1 MSRIFDED
9 QTSSLVSSMMNP
21 ESNATKFV
29 EQGED
34 IGMPR
39 DVTMDILNRY
49 ATYGANTGIGNLGG
63 ERLVNALNDEYRKR
77 VDAPLQSDPPEMFL
91 GGLLSDGFSGISD
104 LLSQLG
110 TAAGN
115 ITKIKDLFGGS
126 KAASGAADAAAGAG
140 EVVSE
145 IEQLSPY
152 DQMLAKEVGLDALNQ
167 EAVNSPVTIEP
178 PKGESVLATEQA
190 GRLEKFQKYLDENPL
205 VAKQLMSSG
214 QDIGKVL
221 GQALG
226 GGGKRESKVPVRAP
240 RPRFQPGAIRSQRIG
255 MEDGGSVLGRKL
267 FLDGGEVDGPGGP
280 KEDLVPIW
288 ASDKEYV
295 VSHQGVKN
303 MGGGDFDKGIAA
315 LDKVNFGK

>member
-21 ESNATKFV
+21 ESNATKFM

-34 IGMPR
+34 IGLPR

-77 VDAPLQSDPPEMFL
+77 VDEPLQTNPPEMLSGGFTALADILANL
-91 GGLLSDGFSGISD
+91 GSSAIEGIGNVGSSIADAFAGAPTELSGE
-104 LLSQLG
+104 
-110 TAAGN
+110 AA
-115 ITKIKDLFGGS
+115 TESLAALD
-126 KAASGAADAAAGAG
+126 AASVPGVEAASVTDAGATG
-140 EVVSE
+140 
-145 IEQLSPY
+145 
-152 DQMLAKEVGLDALNQ
+152 GAL
-167 EAVNSPVTIEP
+167 NSPVSLENSLLP
-178 PKGESVLATEQA
+178 EAT
-190 GRLEKFQKYLDENPL
+190 RLEKFQKYLDENPL

-303 MGGGDFDKGIAA
+303 IGGGDFEKGIAA

>member
-77 VDAPLQSDPPEMFL
+77 VDEPLQEMPKEAFI
-91 GGLLSDGFSGISD
+91 GGLAEFLANLGSSAMQGVSTVGSGIAD
-104 LLSQLG
+104 VFAGAPTELSG
-110 TAAGN
+110 EAA
-115 ITKIKDLFGGS
+115 KESL
-126 KAASGAADAAAGAG
+126 AALDAAAAPGVEAASVTDAGATG
-140 EVVSE
+140 
-145 IEQLSPY
+145 
-152 DQMLAKEVGLDALNQ
+152 GAL
-167 EAVNSPVTIEP
+167 NSPVSLENSLLP
-178 PKGESVLATEQA
+178 EAT
-190 GRLEKFQKYLDENPL
+190 RLEKFQKYLDENPL

-303 MGGGDFDKGIAA
+303 IGGGDFDKGIAA

>member
-9 QTSSLVSSMMNP
+9 QTSSLVSSMMNR
-21 ESNATKFV
+21 ESNASKFV

-63 ERLVNALNDEYRKR
+63 ERLVNALNDKYRKR
-77 VDAPLQSDPPEMFL
+77 VDEPLQEMPKEAFI
-91 GGLLSDGFSGISD
+91 GGLAEFLANLGSSAMQGVSNVGSSIADAFTSG
-104 LLSQLG
+104 G
-110 TAAGN
+110 AE
-115 ITKIKDLFGGS
+115 
-126 KAASGAADAAAGAG
+126 AASGAADSSAAA
-140 EVVSE
+140 V
-145 IEQLSPY
+145 
-152 DQMLAKEVGLDALNQ
+152 
-167 EAVNSPVTIEP
+167 EAVNSPVTISSEGARTA
-178 PKGESVLATEQA
+178 GEGLGEVTLDVAAPDLASVDPSPDPT
-190 GRLEKFQKYLDENPL
+190 RLEKFQKYLDENPL
-205 VAKQLMSSG
+205 VAKQLMASG
-214 QDIGKVL
+214 QDLGKIL
-221 GQALG
+221 GAALG
-226 GGGKRESKVPVRAP
+226 SGGKRESKVPVRAP

-255 MEDGGSVLGRKL
+255 MEDGGRVLGRKL
-267 FLDGGEVDGPGGP
+267 FLEGGEVDGPGGP

-315 LDKVNFGK
+315 LDKINFGK

>member
-1 MSRIFDED
+1 M
-9 QTSSLVSSMMNP
+9 TNP

-34 IGMPR
+34 IGLPR

-77 VDAPLQSDPPEMFL
+77 VDEPLQNNPPEMFI
-91 GGLLSDGFSGISD
+91 GGLTSIAEILQNLGSSAIQGIGNVGSSIADVFTSG
-104 LLSQLG
+104 G
-110 TAAGN
+110 AE
-115 ITKIKDLFGGS
+115 
-126 KAASGAADAAAGAG
+126 AASGAADASATA
-140 EVVSE
+140 
-145 IEQLSPY
+145 I
-152 DQMLAKEVGLDALNQ
+152 
-167 EAVNSPVTIEP
+167 EAVNSPVTISSEGTRTA
-178 PKGESVLATEQA
+178 GEGLGEVTLDVAAPDLASVDPSPDPT
-190 GRLEKFQKYLDENPL
+190 RLEKFQKYLDENPL

-214 QDIGKVL
+214 QDIGKIL

-226 GGGKRESKVPVRAP
+226 GGGKRESRVPVRAP

>member
-1 MSRIFDED
+1 MASIYNDD
-9 QTSSLVSSMMNP
+9 QRQSLINSMTNP
-21 ESNATKFV
+21 ESNSTKFV

-34 IGMPR
+34 IGLPR

-77 VDAPLQSDPPEMFL
+77 VDEPLQSNPPEMFTGGFTALAEILQNL
-91 GGLLSDGFSGISD
+91 GSSAMQGVSNVGSSIADAFTSG
-104 LLSQLG
+104 G
-110 TAAGN
+110 AE
-115 ITKIKDLFGGS
+115 
-126 KAASGAADAAAGAG
+126 AASGAADSSAAA
-140 EVVSE
+140 V
-145 IEQLSPY
+145 
-152 DQMLAKEVGLDALNQ
+152 
-167 EAVNSPVTIEP
+167 EAVNSPVTISSEGARTA
-178 PKGESVLATEQA
+178 GEGLGEVTLDVAAPDLASVDPSPDPT
-190 GRLEKFQKYLDENPL
+190 RLEKFQKYLDENPL
-205 VAKQLMSSG
+205 VAKQLMASG
-214 QDIGKVL
+214 QDLGKIL
-221 GQALG
+221 GAALG
-226 GGGKRESKVPVRAP
+226 SGGKRESKVPVRAP

-267 FLDGGEVDGPGGP
+267 FLEGGEVDGPGGP

-315 LDKVNFGK
+315 LDKINFGK

>member
-9 QTSSLVSSMMNP
+9 QTSSLVSSMMNS
-21 ESNATKFV
+21 ESNATKFM

-34 IGMPR
+34 IGLSP

-77 VDAPLQSDPPEMFL
+77 VDEPLQNNPPEMFT
-91 GGLLSDGFSGISD
+91 GGLTAIAEILQNLGSSAIEGIGNVGSSIADAFTSG
-104 LLSQLG
+104 G
-110 TAAGN
+110 AE
-115 ITKIKDLFGGS
+115 
-126 KAASGAADAAAGAG
+126 AASGAADSSAAA
-140 EVVSE
+140 V
-145 IEQLSPY
+145 
-152 DQMLAKEVGLDALNQ
+152 
-167 EAVNSPVTIEP
+167 EAVNSPVTISSEGVRTA
-178 PKGESVLATEQA
+178 GEGLGEVTLDVASPDLASVDPSPDPT
-190 GRLEKFQKYLDENPL
+190 RLEKFQKYLDENPL

-226 GGGKRESKVPVRAP
+226 GGGKRESKTPIRAP

-303 MGGGDFDKGIAA
+303 IGGGDFDKGIAA

>member
-1 MSRIFDED
+1 MASIYNDD
-9 QTSSLVSSMMNP
+9 QRQSLINSMTNP

-49 ATYGANTGIGNLGG
+49 ATYGANTGIGNIGG

-77 VDAPLQSDPPEMFL
+77 VDEPLQQTTGRAITGDAVARIAEQIAEQQRIADALAQSQQMMDAMPDLSATATPEM
-91 GGLLSDGFSGISD
+91 
-104 LLSQLG
+104 Q
-110 TAAGN
+110 AAL
-115 ITKIKDLFGGS
+115 D
-126 KAASGAADAAAGAG
+126 
-140 EVVSE
+140 
-145 IEQLSPY
+145 
-152 DQMLAKEVGLDALNQ
+152 DALQNPTQ
-167 EAVNSPVTIEP
+167 ADNTTL
-178 PKGESVLATEQA
+178 GATEQA
-190 GRLEKFQKYLDENPL
+190 IQDAVDDPSKTVGQVNSPITIDGEKPSRLEKFQKYLDENPL
-205 VAKQLMSSG
+205 VARQLMSSG
-214 QDIGKVL
+214 QDIGKIL

-226 GGGKRESKVPVRAP
+226 GGGKRKSKIPIRAP

-280 KEDLVPIW
+280 KEVLVPIW

-303 MGGGDFDKGIAA
+303 IGGGDFDKGIAA

>member
-1 MSRIFDED
+1 M
-9 QTSSLVSSMMNP
+9 TNP

-34 IGMPR
+34 IGLPR

-77 VDAPLQSDPPEMFL
+77 VDEPLQSNPPEMLYGGFTAIADILANL
-91 GGLLSDGFSGISD
+91 GSSAIQGIGNVGSSIADVFTSG
-104 LLSQLG
+104 G
-110 TAAGN
+110 AE
-115 ITKIKDLFGGS
+115 
-126 KAASGAADAAAGAG
+126 AASGAADASATA
-140 EVVSE
+140 
-145 IEQLSPY
+145 I
-152 DQMLAKEVGLDALNQ
+152 
-167 EAVNSPVTIEP
+167 EAVNSPVTISSEGTRTA
-178 PKGESVLATEQA
+178 GEGLGEVTLDVAAPDLASVDPSPDPT
-190 GRLEKFQKYLDENPL
+190 RLEKFQKYLDENPL
-205 VAKQLMSSG
+205 VAKQLMASG

-226 GGGKRESKVPVRAP
+226 GGGKRESRVPVRAP

-267 FLDGGEVDGPGGP
+267 FLEGGEVDGPGGP

>member
-1 MSRIFDED
+1 MASIYNDD
-9 QTSSLVSSMMNP
+9 QRQSLINSMTNP

-63 ERLVNALNDEYRKR
+63 ERLVNTLNDEYRKR
-77 VDAPLQSDPPEMFL
+77 VDAPLQQTTGRAITGDAVARIAEQIAEQQRIADALAQSQQMMDAMPDLSATATPEM
-91 GGLLSDGFSGISD
+91 
-104 LLSQLG
+104 Q
-110 TAAGN
+110 AAL
-115 ITKIKDLFGGS
+115 D
-126 KAASGAADAAAGAG
+126 
-140 EVVSE
+140 
-145 IEQLSPY
+145 
-152 DQMLAKEVGLDALNQ
+152 DALQNPTQ
-167 EAVNSPVTIEP
+167 TDNTTLGATEQAIQDAVDDPSKTVGQVNSPVTID
-178 PKGESVLATEQA
+178 GEKPS
-190 GRLEKFQKYLDENPL
+190 RLEKFQKYLDENPL

-226 GGGKRESKVPVRAP
+226 GGGKRESKTPIRAP

-267 FLDGGEVDGPGGP
+267 FLDGGEIDGPGGP

-303 MGGGDFDKGIAA
+303 IGGGDFEKGIAA

>member
-9 QTSSLVSSMMNP
+9 QTSSLVSSMMNS
-21 ESNATKFV
+21 ESNATKFM

-34 IGMPR
+34 IGLPR

-77 VDAPLQSDPPEMFL
+77 VDEPLQSNPPEMFT
-91 GGLLSDGFSGISD
+91 GGLTAIAEILQNLGSSAIEGIGNVGSSIADVFTSG
-104 LLSQLG
+104 G
-110 TAAGN
+110 AE
-115 ITKIKDLFGGS
+115 
-126 KAASGAADAAAGAG
+126 AASGAADSSAAA
-140 EVVSE
+140 V
-145 IEQLSPY
+145 
-152 DQMLAKEVGLDALNQ
+152 
-167 EAVNSPVTIEP
+167 EAVNSPVTISSEGVRTA
-178 PKGESVLATEQA
+178 GEGLEEVTLDVAYPDLASVDPSPDPT
-190 GRLEKFQKYLDENPL
+190 RLEKFQKYLDENPL

-214 QDIGKVL
+214 QDIGKIL

-226 GGGKRESKVPVRAP
+226 GGSDRKRSVPVRAP
-240 RPRFQPGAIRSQRIG
+240 RPRFQPGTVRSQRIG

-303 MGGGDFDKGIAA
+303 IGGGDFDKGIAA

>member
-1 MSRIFDED
+1 MASIYNDD
-9 QTSSLVSSMMNP
+9 QRQSLINSMTNP

-34 IGMPR
+34 IGLPR

-77 VDAPLQSDPPEMFL
+77 VDEPLQNNPPEMFI
-91 GGLLSDGFSGISD
+91 GGLTSIAEILQNLGSSAIQGIGNVGSSIADVFTSG
-104 LLSQLG
+104 G
-110 TAAGN
+110 AE
-115 ITKIKDLFGGS
+115 
-126 KAASGAADAAAGAG
+126 AASGAADASATA
-140 EVVSE
+140 
-145 IEQLSPY
+145 I
-152 DQMLAKEVGLDALNQ
+152 
-167 EAVNSPVTIEP
+167 EAVNSPVTISSEGTRTA
-178 PKGESVLATEQA
+178 GEGLGEVTLDVAAPDLASVDPSPDPT
-190 GRLEKFQKYLDENPL
+190 RLEKFQKYLDENPL

-214 QDIGKVL
+214 QDIGKIL

-226 GGGKRESKVPVRAP
+226 GGGKRESRVPVRAP

>member
-1 MSRIFDED
+1 
-9 QTSSLVSSMMNP
+9 MMNS
-21 ESNATKFV
+21 ESNATKFM

-34 IGMPR
+34 IGLPR

-77 VDAPLQSDPPEMFL
+77 VDEPLQSNPPEMFT
-91 GGLLSDGFSGISD
+91 GGLTAIAEILQNLGSSAIEGIGNVGSSIADVFTSG
-104 LLSQLG
+104 G
-110 TAAGN
+110 AE
-115 ITKIKDLFGGS
+115 
-126 KAASGAADAAAGAG
+126 AASGAADSSAAA
-140 EVVSE
+140 V
-145 IEQLSPY
+145 
-152 DQMLAKEVGLDALNQ
+152 
-167 EAVNSPVTIEP
+167 EAVNSPVTISSEGVRTA
-178 PKGESVLATEQA
+178 GEGLGEVTLDVASPDLASVDPSPDPT
-190 GRLEKFQKYLDENPL
+190 RLEKFQKYLDENPL

-214 QDIGKVL
+214 QDIGKIL

-226 GGGKRESKVPVRAP
+226 GGSDRKRSVPVRAP
-240 RPRFQPGAIRSQRIG
+240 RPRFQPGTVRSQRIG

-303 MGGGDFDKGIAA
+303 IGGGDFDKGIAA

>member
-1 MSRIFDED
+1 
-9 QTSSLVSSMMNP
+9 MMNS
-21 ESNATKFV
+21 ESNATKFM

-34 IGMPR
+34 IGLSP

-77 VDAPLQSDPPEMFL
+77 VDAPLQQTTGRAITGDAVARIAEQIAEQQRIADALAQSQQMMDAMPDLSATATPEM
-91 GGLLSDGFSGISD
+91 
-104 LLSQLG
+104 Q
-110 TAAGN
+110 AAL
-115 ITKIKDLFGGS
+115 D
-126 KAASGAADAAAGAG
+126 
-140 EVVSE
+140 
-145 IEQLSPY
+145 
-152 DQMLAKEVGLDALNQ
+152 DALQNPTQ
-167 EAVNSPVTIEP
+167 TDTTTL
-178 PKGESVLATEQA
+178 GATEQA
-190 GRLEKFQKYLDENPL
+190 IQDAVDDPSKTVGQVNSPITIDGEKPSRLEKFQKYLDENPL
-205 VAKQLMSSG
+205 VAKQLMASG
-214 QDIGKVL
+214 QDIGKIL
-221 GQALG
+221 GAALG

-267 FLDGGEVDGPGGP
+267 FLEGGEVDGPGGP

-315 LDKVNFGK
+315 LDKINFGK

>member
-9 QTSSLVSSMMNP
+9 QTSSLVSSMMNS
-21 ESNATKFV
+21 ESNATKFM

-34 IGMPR
+34 IGLPR

-77 VDAPLQSDPPEMFL
+77 VDEPLQNNPPEMFT
-91 GGLLSDGFSGISD
+91 GGLTAIAEILQNLGSSAIQGIGNVGSSIADAFTSG
-104 LLSQLG
+104 G
-110 TAAGN
+110 AE
-115 ITKIKDLFGGS
+115 
-126 KAASGAADAAAGAG
+126 AASGAADSSAAA
-140 EVVSE
+140 
-145 IEQLSPY
+145 I
-152 DQMLAKEVGLDALNQ
+152 
-167 EAVNSPVTIEP
+167 EAVNSPVTISSEGVRTA
-178 PKGESVLATEQA
+178 GEGLGEVTLDVASPDLASVDPSPDPT
-190 GRLEKFQKYLDENPL
+190 RLEKFQKYLDENPL

-214 QDIGKVL
+214 QDIGKIL

-267 FLDGGEVDGPGGP
+267 FLEGGEVDGPGGP

-303 MGGGDFDKGIAA
+303 IGGGDFDKGIAA

>member
-1 MSRIFDED
+1 MASIYNDD
-9 QTSSLVSSMMNP
+9 QRQSLINSMTNP

-63 ERLVNALNDEYRKR
+63 ERLVNTLNDEYRKR
-77 VDAPLQSDPPEMFL
+77 VDAPLQQTTGRAITGDAVARIAEQIAEQQRIADALAQSQQMMDAMPDLSATATPEM
-91 GGLLSDGFSGISD
+91 
-104 LLSQLG
+104 Q
-110 TAAGN
+110 AAL
-115 ITKIKDLFGGS
+115 D
-126 KAASGAADAAAGAG
+126 
-140 EVVSE
+140 
-145 IEQLSPY
+145 
-152 DQMLAKEVGLDALNQ
+152 DALQNPTQ
-167 EAVNSPVTIEP
+167 TDTTTLGATEQAIQDAVDDPSKTVGQVNSPVTID
-178 PKGESVLATEQA
+178 GEKPS
-190 GRLEKFQKYLDENPL
+190 RLEKFQKYLDENPL

-226 GGGKRESKVPVRAP
+226 GGGKRESKTPIRAP

-267 FLDGGEVDGPGGP
+267 FLDGGEIDGPGGP

-303 MGGGDFDKGIAA
+303 IGGGDFEKGIAA